1 MSLPS
6 VVFEFYFGF
15 LVFAL
20 CFNFVFKISIV
31 EIKIEIRT
39 YI

>member
-20 CFNFVFKISIV
+20 CFNFGISIV
-31 EIKIEIRT
+31 EIKIEIWT